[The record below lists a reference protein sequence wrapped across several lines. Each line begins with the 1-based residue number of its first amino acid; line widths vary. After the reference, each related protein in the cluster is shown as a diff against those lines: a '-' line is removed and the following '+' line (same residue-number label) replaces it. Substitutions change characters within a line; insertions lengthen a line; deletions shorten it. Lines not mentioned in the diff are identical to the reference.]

1 MMSIACSKPFHWL
14 TLTFQ
19 IEVPQYGPQPIPRH
33 LPATFYPHHP
43 TLQPGGPAH
52 CLPPQTCWPCRLFTP
67 SPCLTPWPQG
77 HTPDSPQC
85 LLPAGS
91 RLPLSVALPYL
102 TGAHFT
108 GVCARLEALPGL
120 ILPTLM
126 LTGLAGVGWGV
137 KSRTE
142 SGSFQAGSNARPPS
156 LREWGVHKNGGHF
169 SWNDA
174 SLPPSPGQWQGD
186 ADGALPPCPR
196 PPTPGSQYQS
206 IEGSSHGA
214 PGEAGHRR

>member
-1 MMSIACSKPFHWL
+1 MAIKTQPCTHTTLHSSQEGLPTAC
-14 TLTFQ
+14 
-19 IEVPQYGPQPIPRH
+19 
-33 LPATFYPHHP
+33 P
-43 TLQPGGPAH
+43 TKLAGPAGSSPQAPAS
-52 CLPPQTCWPCRLFTP
+52 LPGHRDTLLTQT
-67 SPCLTPWPQG
+67 
-77 HTPDSPQC
+77 PQC

-120 ILPTLM
+120 ILLTLM
-126 LTGLAGVGWGV
+126 LTVLAGVGRGV

-186 ADGALPPCPR
+186 ADRALPPCPR